1 MDINQNILEVL
12 EDFFYINKQSTNCV
26 VDQYTYGCP
35 LDGSVS
41 KQTCLV
47 DLERKASQRI
57 EDMRTFSKSP
67 FFPKIHIKK
76 CIPPW

>member
-57 EDMRTFSKSP
+57 EDMRTFLNLLFSP
-67 FFPKIHIKK
+67 KYI
-76 CIPPW
+76 